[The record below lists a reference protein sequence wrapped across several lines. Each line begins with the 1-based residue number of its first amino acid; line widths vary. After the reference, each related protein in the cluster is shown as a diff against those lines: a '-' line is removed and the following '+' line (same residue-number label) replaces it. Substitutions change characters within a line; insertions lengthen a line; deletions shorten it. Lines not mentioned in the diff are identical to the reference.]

1 MADIPPFFGLNLGHH
16 SLKVAQL
23 KYNGSQVKLETLSS
37 QPTAIGMLDNDSE
50 QGSQK
55 LSEEIL
61 KAIKASNIGTKNS
74 VMSVPEVAVYSRLL
88 SLPKVKDEETEEA
101 IHFSLKSLL
110 PVPLEG
116 VNVSYLDIDEKKLEG
131 NTFVNWYVV
140 AAPKQLIS
148 RYQDVMNKAGIEL
161 LAIET
166 ESLAIIRLIAHG
178 YQIPVG
184 QTTMVVDFGA
194 ENTNIILARN
204 SGVIFSQS
212 VGTGSN
218 AVTKVIS
225 SDFGLDPVQ
234 AEKYKVTY
242 GLDFSADEGKI
253 AKSIEPIVGILIS
266 EIGRTLTYY
275 QEKIGGESIKTI
287 FITGGGSGL
296 PKLDEYVKSKA
307 NIETV
312 VVDPLKNIQVEGSM
326 VQKVKE
332 MNVRSFNVALGLAL
346 KGLSNR

>member
-23 KYNGSQVKLETLSS
+23 KYSGSSVKLESISS
-37 QPTAIGMLDNDSE
+37 QPTSIGMLDNDSE

-55 LSEEIL
+55 LSEEVL
-61 KAIKASNIGTKNS
+61 KALKASNIATKNS

-101 IHFSLKSLL
+101 IHFSLKELL

-116 VNVSYLDIDEKKLEG
+116 VNVSYLDIDEKKVEN
-131 NTFVNWYVV
+131 NTFINWYVV
-140 AAPKQLIS
+140 AAPKSLIT
-148 RYQDVMNKAGIEL
+148 RYQEIMSKANIQL

-166 ESLAIIRLIAHG
+166 ESLAITRLIYHG
-178 YQIPVG
+178 YQIPMG
-184 QTTMVVDFGA
+184 ETIMIVDFGA

-204 SGVIFSQS
+204 HGVIFSQS

-218 AVTKVIS
+218 AVTKVIT
-225 SDFGLDPVQ
+225 SDFGLDPIQ

-242 GLDFSADEGKI
+242 GLDQAADGGKI
-253 AKSIEPIVGILIS
+253 AKSIEPIIGILLS

-275 QEKIGGESIKTI
+275 QEKIGGNPIKTI
-287 FITGGGSGL
+287 FLAGGGSGL
-296 PKLDEYVKSKA
+296 PKLDEYVKSKTS
-307 NIETV
+307 IETLL
-312 VVDPLKNIQVEGSM
+312 VDPLKNIQVDGSM
-326 VQKVKE
+326 AESLKQI
-332 MNVRSFNVALGLAL
+332 NVRSFNVSLGLAL
-346 KGLSNR
+346 KGLSDR

>member
-37 QPTAIGMLDNDSE
+37 QPTTIGMLDNDSE

-55 LSEEIL
+55 LSEEVL
-61 KAIKASNIGTKNS
+61 KAIKASNIGTKDC

-101 IHFSLKSLL
+101 IHFSLKTLL

-140 AAPKQLIS
+140 AAPKQLIA
-148 RYQDVMNKAGIEL
+148 RYQDIMTKAGIEL

-166 ESLAIIRLIAHG
+166 ESLAITRLISHG
-178 YQIPVG
+178 YQVPAG
-184 QTTMVVDFGA
+184 QTTMIVDFGA

-242 GLDFSADEGKI
+242 GIDFAADEGKI
-253 AKSIEPIVGILIS
+253 AKSIEPIIGILIS

-275 QEKIGGESIKTI
+275 QEKIGGEPIKDI
-287 FITGGGSGL
+287 FLTGGGSGL
-296 PKLDEYVKSKA
+296 PKLDEYIKSKTG
-307 NIETV
+307 IETV
-312 VVDPLKNIQVEGSM
+312 LVDPLKNIEVDGGM
-326 VQKVKE
+326 AQKIKE
-332 MNVRSFNVALGLAL
+332 INVRSFNVALGLAL
-346 KGLSNR
+346 KGLSDR